1 VLEIQDQGPLLPK
14 MKKTN
19 TGDVMARTLF
29 DYFRLPPD
37 SLGSV
42 ECDEPTGNLGFF
54 RFGSNMVG
62 YGQCK
67 SGQTAMSS
75 SAELYDS
82 SRDIRIYGDSVQL
95 SFDPAQAIDN
105 LRSERYTAPFSNNG
119 RGIRKSLVGNVY
131 YAVRPYLPDWAR
143 RSLQRMYL
151 RSWENISFP
160 NWPVDTTVDMLHRHV
175 LQLLM
180 QAKGVRRIPFV
191 WFWPDGAHNC
201 VVMTHDVE
209 TSAGRDFSS
218 SLMDLDEAYGFKSS
232 FQVVPEKRYEIPN
245 DYVNEIRQRGFEL
258 NIHDL
263 NHDGHL
269 FDDYQEF
276 LRRAAKINQYARNYG
291 AHGFRS
297 AVLYR
302 NQEWYD
308 ALEFS
313 YDMSVPNVAH
323 LDPQRGGCCTVMP
336 YFIRKTLELP
346 LTTTQDYSTFHIL
359 RSYSIELWKR
369 QLSLLQKSHG
379 LMSFIVHPDYVI
391 ERRARGTYEALL
403 DYLRDLV
410 TREHIWSTLPGEVDR
425 WWRARAEMEVVPKGN
440 GWVIEGPQKE
450 RARLAYAVLQDGE
463 FGYELEERND

>member
-1 VLEIQDQGPLLPK
+1 
-14 MKKTN
+14 MAKTY
-19 TGDVMARTLF
+19 THDGVTKTLS
-29 DYFRLPPD
+29 DYFRLPTD

-42 ECDEPTGNLGFF
+42 KCDESNAQLGFF

-62 YGQCK
+62 YGRCK
-67 SGQTAMSS
+67 SGQAATFPSV
-75 SAELYDS
+75 ELYDS
-82 SRDIRIYGDSVQL
+82 SRDVRINGDSVQL
-95 SFDPAQAIDN
+95 SFDPEQTIEN
-105 LRSERYTAPFSNNG
+105 LRSERYAAAFSNSG
-119 RGIRKSLVGNVY
+119 HGIHKSLVGNVY
-131 YAVRPYLPDWAR
+131 YAVRPHLPDWAR

-151 RSWENISFP
+151 RNWENISFP
-160 NWPVDTTVDMLHRHV
+160 NWPLDSTVDMLHQQV
-175 LQLLM
+175 LLLLM
-180 QAKGVRRIPFV
+180 QAKGVCRIPFV
-191 WFWPDGAHNC
+191 WFWPDGARNC
-201 VVMTHDVE
+201 LIMTHDVE

-258 NIHDL
+258 NIYDL

-276 LRRAAKINQYARNYG
+276 LRRAAKINQHARNYG
-291 AHGFRS
+291 ARGFRS

-302 NQEWYD
+302 NQVWYD

-323 LDPQRGGCCTVMP
+323 LDPQHGGCCTVMP

-359 RSYSIELWKR
+359 RHYSIELWKR

-379 LMSFIVHPDYVI
+379 LMSFIVHPDYLI

-410 TREHIWSTLPGEVDR
+410 AREHIWATLPGEVDR
-425 WWRARAEMEVVPKGN
+425 WWRARAELKVLPEGN

-450 RARLAYAVLQDGE
+450 Y
-463 FGYELEERND
+463 